1 MKLKSLII
9 IILVG
14 VTLGI
19 SCKKTWLDVNTS
31 PNDLPTSVSNY
42 VFSGAEN
49 TTAYNYW
56 GDNGTGQRSNE
67 LGAYWSGQW
76 SQSSSYILVT
86 NIFGYL
92 FTNGDFNYW
101 DDMYNNLQDYQY
113 VINNAEK
120 DGQKFLIG
128 PAQVM
133 KAMIFQNLVDL
144 YGNIPYSDALKGL
157 SSIAPK
163 FDDQKAVYDG
173 LIKLLDSATTN
184 IKANTWV
191 PNVVGSDILFK
202 GDKTKWLRFVNSLK
216 MRILIRQ
223 SRIPGRDAY
232 IIGEINKIVA
242 EGSGFIHNA
251 TAPADRDAAV
261 NPGFQA
267 AAGKQNPFYDR
278 WGYDAAGTT
287 RSLGRFPR
295 PSKFLFDLL
304 IANNDTLRLKR
315 LAYAIG
321 GENANSPG
329 TSKIAEVVSNYKAVP
344 FGAGSGYTGPSTSYL
359 GPSMLV
365 KGQYKPVVL
374 MTAAESLFLLAEAK
388 QRFPAVTLPGT
399 AQSYYEDGVRESF
412 RILGV
417 PDPLTNA
424 NALLTGGKAD
434 ADWSASTDKLKAI
447 AIQKWLALTN
457 FNGLEAWAEYRRTGY
472 PVTPQ
477 SLAVSDPNKRPV
489 RLYYP
494 NTELGSNEANVKA
507 QGSIDVFATRL
518 FWDVD

>member
-9 IILVG
+9 IVLVSIS
-14 VTLGI
+14 LGI
-19 SCKKTWLDVNTS
+19 ACKKSWLDVNTS
-31 PNDLPTSVSNY
+31 PNDLPSTISNY
-42 VFSGAEN
+42 VFSGAQN
-49 TTAYNYW
+49 TSAYNYW

-67 LGAYWSGQW
+67 LGAYWAGQW
-76 SQSSSYILVT
+76 TQSTSYILVT

-128 PAQVM
+128 PAQIM
-133 KAMIFQNLVDL
+133 KAMIYQNLVDM

-157 SSIAPK
+157 NSIAPK
-163 FDDQKAVYDG
+163 FDDQKAVYED
-173 LIKLLDSATTN
+173 LIKLLDSGITAVKASTWLPN
-184 IKANTWV
+184 IT
-191 PNVVGSDILFK
+191 GSDVVFK
-202 GDKTKWLRFVNSLK
+202 GDKTKWVRFANSLK

-232 IIGEINKIVA
+232 ITTEINKIVT
-242 EGSGFIHNA
+242 EGSGFIGNNTKPEDH
-251 TAPADRDAAV
+251 DVAV

-267 AAGKQNPFYDR
+267 AIGKQNPFYDR
-278 WGYDAAGTT
+278 WGYDPAGTT

-295 PSKFLFDLL
+295 PTKFLFDML
-304 IANNDTLRLKR
+304 IGNNDTMRLKR
-315 LAYAIG
+315 IAYGIG
-321 GENANSPG
+321 GENGNAPG
-329 TSKIAEVVSNYKAVP
+329 TSKLVEVVSNYKAVP
-344 FGAGSGYTGPSTSYL
+344 FGVGSGFSGPSTSYM
-359 GPSMLV
+359 GPSMIV
-365 KGQYKPVVL
+365 KGQYKPVIL
-374 MTAAESLFLLAEAK
+374 MTSAESSFLLAEAM
-388 QRFPAVTLPGT
+388 QRFPGVTLTGT

-412 RILGV
+412 RLLGV
-417 PDPLTNA
+417 PNGLNNA
-424 NALLTGGKAD
+424 NALLTGGKVD
-434 ADWSASTDKLKAI
+434 ADWAASPNKLEAI

-457 FNGLEAWAEYRRTGY
+457 FNGLEAWSEYRKTGL

-477 SLAVSDPNKRPV
+477 SQAVSDPNKRPV

-507 QGSIDVFATRL
+507 QGTIDVFATRL